1 MFDDVSGPTVT
12 GLGEGQTMG
21 LYEKLTVGDGIDVA
35 FPDVDSEPSGSAGR
49 PNRLS
54 IRRGT
59 IHTRSRWMVGCSKRT
74 QNTNPYLRR
83 NARDTTRRSVG
94 SKTSSTTPGAV
105 CEISTTDGPT
115 STITACSSSTPPSTV
130 ITSASRRSSRT
141 GCSWRSCGLVR
152 CMDSPSHRV
161 LSGFH
166 HCLSKR
172 RMDVDGL
179 SYVIEGRSSLDCK
192 P

>member
-1 MFDDVSGPTVT
+1 MDGWLFKEDAEYELVPEEERPGYDEEIGGFENEFDKAWGCLRKIHHGWS
-12 GLGEGQTMG
+12 
-21 LYEKLTVGDGIDVA
+21 
-35 FPDVDSEPSGSAGR
+35 DVDY
-49 PNRLS
+49 
-54 IRRGT
+54 
-59 IHTRSRWMVGCSKRT
+59 
-74 QNTNPYLRR
+74 Q
-83 NARDTTRRSVG
+83 AR
-94 SKTSSTTPGAV
+94 
-105 CEISTTDGPT
+105 
-115 STITACSSSTPPSTV
+115 SSSTPPSTV

-141 GCSWRSCGLVR
+141 ERSWRSCGTLVR